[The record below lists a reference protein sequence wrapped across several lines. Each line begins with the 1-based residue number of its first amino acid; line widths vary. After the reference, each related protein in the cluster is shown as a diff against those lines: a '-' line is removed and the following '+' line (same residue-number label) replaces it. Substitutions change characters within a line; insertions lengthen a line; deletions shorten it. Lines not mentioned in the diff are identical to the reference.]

1 MDRSI
6 LRLPDPNPGAP
17 NGERR
22 RSVRQKLHSPVYA
35 SFNGPQTGVVVDLS
49 ELLDLHEDGFA
60 VRTSERLEVNRAV
73 TLSLDLPETK
83 NYVHGNGQVIWSDDA
98 GRGGIRFSALPETSR
113 QILREWLF
121 ANLLIACSN
130 HAARTEQLAG
140 QRSEQVA
147 QREEEK
153 LPQPPADTESE
164 TKVSNVVSISD
175 GSGSHSLIEV
185 VRREVGEIADDVD
198 AVLDLITESALDLTG
213 ASGAA
218 LAFMTDEKMIC
229 RARAGEPSPPL
240 GAAIDVTQGLSGECV
255 RSGLLVSCEDAAND
269 PRVDPE
275 VCRALGIAS
284 LMAAPIKSDLQV
296 VGLIEIFSRQP
307 RTFTKAHE
315 TVLQQLVAMI
325 PQTRRD
331 PTPPETPPR
340 APSPTKTAE
349 SQVGEESPA
358 SASRPTED
366 SIDSGS
372 MYTEGEVLSR
382 VASSEENP
390 EVREISEREPGQVL
404 EGAPGG
410 RFKLLHLGLLG
421 MAIVIVAMV
430 VGYVIQ
436 PMVAKRLPA
445 YSQASRTQ
453 SVEAASPVPGQSAA
467 GTGSFRTS
475 SSNSSLPGKRSPI
488 MSLAE
493 LQKRAD
499 HGDPD
504 AQWLIG
510 ERWHSGEELPQD
522 DTEAVKWFRRAAE
535 QGHVDAQ
542 ATLGA
547 YYWAGRGVPQDLS
560 KAYFW
565 SSIALAEG
573 DENSKSRLEGL
584 ASQMTQTQVS
594 AARQQAEEWIHSHN
608 QRAKSEAN

>member
-35 SFNGPQTGVVVDLS
+35 SFNGPQTGMVVDLS

-98 GRGGIRFSALPETSR
+98 GRGGVRFSGLPETSR

-130 HAARTEQLAG
+130 HAARTEQIA
-140 QRSEQVA
+140 EQLA
-147 QREEEK
+147 QREDER
-153 LPQPPADTESE
+153 LSHPHTDTEAE
-164 TKVSNVVSISD
+164 PKASNVVSISD

-185 VRREVGEIADDVD
+185 VRREVGEIAGDED
-198 AVLDLITESALDLTG
+198 AVLDLITESALNLTG

-218 LAFMTDEKMIC
+218 LAFVTDEKMVC

-240 GAAIDVTQGLSGECV
+240 GAAIDVKQGLSGECV
-255 RSGLLVSCEDAAND
+255 RSGLLVSCADATSD

-284 LMAAPIKSDLQV
+284 LMAAPIKSASDV
-296 VGLIEIFSRQP
+296 VGLIEVFSRHP
-307 RTFTKAHE
+307 NSFTKAHE
-315 TVLQQLVAMI
+315 TVLQQLVEMI
-325 PQTRRD
+325 PQTQRD
-331 PTPPETPPR
+331 GTPPGTPPRTSPR
-340 APSPTKTAE
+340 APSAE
-349 SQVGEESPA
+349 TLAGEESSLNA
-358 SASRPTED
+358 STATFTEAGSINSDSMQTNREGLLEESR
-366 SIDSGS
+366 
-372 MYTEGEVLSR
+372 
-382 VASSEENP
+382 
-390 EVREISEREPGQVL
+390 EVREISEQEPGQVL
-404 EGAPGG
+404 DSAPGG
-410 RFKLLHLGLLG
+410 RFRLLHLGLIG

-436 PMVAKRLPA
+436 PMVEKRLPA
-445 YSQASRTQ
+445 YSQVSRTP
-453 SVEAASPVPGQSAA
+453 SVEAASPVSGQNANGLIASNA
-467 GTGSFRTS
+467 GSFKPS
-475 SSNSSLPGKRSPI
+475 PSNASLPSKRSPV
-488 MSLAE
+488 MTLAE

-565 SSIALAEG
+565 STIALAEG

-594 AARQQAEEWIHSHN
+594 TARQQAEEWIHGHS